1 LQPPVNYP
9 VFDDRDKIPLTI
21 SIMKKLLFIII
32 GFIIC
37 LNLSAQEDEEIQTL
51 FGQGTKITGFGGPFM
66 NFTIMNGE
74 FAHMM
79 GGGGGVILNG
89 FFFGGYGAG
98 LTNAI
103 FEDQNE
109 IEFGHGGFWT
119 GFSILGSKPI
129 HPAVSTQVGWGGIS
143 LKDPDGWDIVYDDG
157 VFVLNPMIEIEMN
170 FTKFFR
176 LCVGGHYRW
185 VTGVNALNLTSQDM
199 SGPGVFLGFKF
210 GWF

>member
-1 LQPPVNYP
+1 
-9 VFDDRDKIPLTI
+9 
-21 SIMKKLLFIII
+21 MKKLLFITISL
-32 GFIIC
+32 IIC
-37 LNLSAQEDEEIQTL
+37 LSLAAQDDEIQTL

-66 NFTIMNGE
+66 SFSTMNGE

-89 FFFGGYGAG
+89 FFFGGYGLG
-98 LTNAI
+98 LTNYIENVAGG
-103 FEDQNE
+103 NE

-119 GFSILGSKPI
+119 GFTLFGSKAI
-129 HPAVSTQVGWGGIS
+129 HPAISTQIGWGGIS
-143 LKDPDGWDIVYDDG
+143 LKDTDGWDIYYNDN
-157 VFVLNPMIEIEMN
+157 VFVLNPAVELEMN

-176 LCVGGHYRW
+176 LSVGGNYRF
-185 VTGVNALNLTSQDM
+185 VAGVDSPGLSNQDM